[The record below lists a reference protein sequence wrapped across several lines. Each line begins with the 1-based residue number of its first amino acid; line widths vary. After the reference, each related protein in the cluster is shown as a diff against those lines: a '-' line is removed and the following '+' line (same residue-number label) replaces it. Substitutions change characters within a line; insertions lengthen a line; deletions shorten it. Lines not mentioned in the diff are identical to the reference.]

1 MAMTHI
7 ESEVRLDTLLEAA
20 QRLSFWLDGSGAE
33 MAVVPNGGIPL
44 CVRDDPTFVAALEE
58 IKMLRGRDVL
68 HIMVNRLLPG
78 VDVPVHRDFL
88 LATPLQSRNH
98 PTIERWH
105 LPVVTNADA
114 QWWDEDFGFY
124 FMEPGFWYGPVPY
137 WRRHKVYNKGHTE
150 RIHLVVDLDTG
161 EHIGEY
167 SD

>member
-1 MAMTHI
+1 MNLYTSVVDFASLI
-7 ESEVRLDTLLEAA
+7 EDVRK
-20 QRLSFWLDGSGAE
+20 LSFWIDGSGAE
-33 MAVVPNGGIPL
+33 MAVVPNGGLPRCLTELRTVMTAI
-44 CVRDDPTFVAALEE
+44 EE
-58 IKMLRGRDVL
+58 IESLTHLKVL
-68 HIMVNRLLPG
+68 HVMVNRLLPG